1 MVRGSMAKITR
12 SQAEQIVTA
21 YKEVREISE
30 TYTDV
35 EVSKCI
41 KEDYCTLALVKYQ
54 YGDVEIFL
62 SLDGISTTIYYIS
75 YCTIVGNTLSIGGSG
90 GCVDVIIIDD

>member
-1 MVRGSMAKITR
+1 MVHGSTAKITK

-21 YKEVREISE
+21 YKEVYDISG

-41 KEDYCTLALVKYQ
+41 KEDCYTLALVKYH
-54 YGDVEIFL
+54 YGDVEVFL
-62 SLDGISTTIYYIS
+62 NLDGVSTTIHYTC
-75 YCTIVGNTLSIGGSG
+75 YCTIVGNVLSIGGSG

>member
-1 MVRGSMAKITR
+1 MAKITR
-12 SQAEQIVTA
+12 SQAEQIVNA
-21 YKEVREISE
+21 YNKVREISE
-30 TYTDV
+30 IYTDV

-41 KEDYCTLALVKYQ
+41 KDDCYTLASVKYH
-54 YGDVEIFL
+54 YGDIEIFL
-62 SLDGISTTIYYIS
+62 SLEGVSTTIYYTS

>member
-1 MVRGSMAKITR
+1 MAKITR
-12 SQAEQIVTA
+12 NQAEQIVNAFT
-21 YKEVREISE
+21 EVSQISE

-41 KEDYCTLALVKYQ
+41 KEDCYTLASVKYQ
-54 YGDVEIFL
+54 YRDIEIFL
-62 SLDGISTTIYYIS
+62 SLDGVSTTIYYVS
-75 YCTIVGNTLSIGGSG
+75 YCTIVGNVLSIGGSG

>member
-1 MVRGSMAKITR
+1 MAKITR
-12 SQAEQIVTA
+12 SQAEQIETA
-21 YKEVREISE
+21 FKEISQISAK
-30 TYTDV
+30 YPDV

-41 KEDYCTLALVKYQ
+41 KKDCYTLANVKYQ

-75 YCTIVGNTLSIGGSG
+75 YCAIMGNTLSIGGSG
-90 GCVDVIIIDD
+90 GCVDVLIIDV